1 MKTFIRNIRSW
12 VVAFAA
18 IVAASCSDLLDQ
30 RPQGQWTIDDVEGGA
45 YFSQVMALYTKARHY
60 NITAGIPA
68 FAIHYYRS
76 EDSRKGSTTTDG
88 GGGIFF
94 SSSRQPD
101 TAVPRTA
108 PASAANTNDDFM
120 RDPFFA

>member
-1 MKTFIRNIRSW
+1 MKTFIRNIRFW

-88 GGGIFF
+88 
-94 SSSRQPD
+94 
-101 TAVPRTA
+101 AEHVPMYENFQY
-108 PASAANTNDDFM
+108 SAGNSLLDPYWTTN
-120 RDPFFA
+120 